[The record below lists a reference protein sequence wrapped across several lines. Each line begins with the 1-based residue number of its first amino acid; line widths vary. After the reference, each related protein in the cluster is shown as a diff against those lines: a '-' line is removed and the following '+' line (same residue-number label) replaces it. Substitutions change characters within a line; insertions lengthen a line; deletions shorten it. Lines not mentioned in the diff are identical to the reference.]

1 VEKGDSGNNYD
12 TELNSEQSA
21 SQSIGLMGLNSV
33 HNAARI
39 VKLSARSTYCFA
51 YPYSQSQTTQRAG
64 AALERENSGFS
75 AIKK

>member
-1 VEKGDSGNNYD
+1 VEKGDSGKNYD
-12 TELNSEQSA
+12 TELNSEQNA

-33 HNAARI
+33 HDAARI
-39 VKLSARSTYCFA
+39 VKLSVGSAYCFA

-64 AALERENSGFS
+64 VVLERENSGFS